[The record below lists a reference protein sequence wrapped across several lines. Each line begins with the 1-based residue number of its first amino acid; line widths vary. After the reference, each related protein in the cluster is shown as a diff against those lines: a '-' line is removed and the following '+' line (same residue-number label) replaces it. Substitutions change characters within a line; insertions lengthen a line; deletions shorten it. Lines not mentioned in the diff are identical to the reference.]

1 MEARGRMR
9 NGERTGSRKR
19 GESASFKMRRSN
31 SRTKNSTPDRRR
43 HEGRRQN
50 WEPKIPK
57 NVLRRTVSEPILY
70 KLGGLHC
77 QDEGHDRPK
86 KSKELKD
93 FMLKQKTLSDL
104 FHRPPSFPRLSL
116 PPTPSSSFYEPSSSF
131 HEPSEKSFP
140 QEDRI
145 LVNITVEGSTGP
157 IRVIVRKGDTVSDL
171 IKVTIDNYAKEGR
184 HPVLDS
190 DTNMFELH
198 VSNFSMECLNRS
210 VPVGELGTRTFFLR
224 QEVHGAADQPV
235 LFTSTPG
242 PFFLSFIIARLKN
255 IRRKTKKFWKILD
268 CMVCG

>member
-1 MEARGRMR
+1 MEAQARGRMR
-9 NGERTGSRKR
+9 NGEKISSRKR

-43 HEGRRQN
+43 HESRRHN
-50 WEPKIPK
+50 LEPKIPR

-77 QDEGHDRPK
+77 QDEGHDYPK

-116 PPTPSSSFYEPSSSF
+116 PPTPLSSFY
-131 HEPSEKSFP
+131 EPSEKSFP
-140 QEDRI
+140 EEDRI

-157 IRVIVRKGDTVSDL
+157 IRVIVRKRDTVSDL

-198 VSNFSMECLNRS
+198 VSNFSMESLNRS

-224 QEVHGAADQPV
+224 QEIHGVADQPV

-242 PFFLSFIIARLKN
+242 PFFLSFIIARLKK
-255 IRRKTKKFWKILD
+255 IRRKTRKFWKILD